1 MQPQDRVS
9 PRGLFMHVLPRMPHG
24 RSSGSVKLHS
34 WVTTLG
40 QQGTEP
46 DLRVY
51 AVPHRCEVVVLA
63 FAALGEGS
71 ISRPFC
77 LDVLV
82 SVQRVQR
89 ADERTRT
96 ADLLI
101 TSDHSG
107 VAGGCRGLQIP
118 LSQGFS
124 FLCFA
129 LGCTVLRSRWYQNGI
144 NITRGF
150 GHPFRPYQPFQFDGA
165 R

>member
-1 MQPQDRVS
+1 MQ
-9 PRGLFMHVLPRMPHG
+9 HG
-24 RSSGSVKLHS
+24 RTSGSVKLHS

-46 DLRVY
+46 DLRMY
-51 AVPHRCEVVVLA
+51 AVVHRCEVVVLT

-101 TSDHSG
+101 RS
-107 VAGGCRGLQIP
+107 VLLAIWVRPNGL
-118 LSQGFS
+118 LAE
-124 FLCFA
+124 L
-129 LGCTVLRSRWYQNGI
+129 
-144 NITRGF
+144 
-150 GHPFRPYQPFQFDGA
+150 RPYP
-165 R
+165 